1 MRSCCGS
8 NSGGPRPAPGERARR
23 AVFWRA
29 AGLTGLALAAAGW
42 LGAQQPTAPAKP
54 LRVIRPAFHQLE
66 DGTATTA
73 RPFFIPGETVF
84 FRCEVQGYS
93 LTKAREVSLSYELE
107 PVDAQGIALTPPHRG
122 KIDSTLSE
130 QDKNWLPVIRHSFVV
145 PPYAL
150 SGEYRVRILVKD
162 EGAGAE
168 AKTEAAFAV
177 QGRGIQPSSALS
189 LQNFGFYRGENETEP
204 LRIAA
209 YRPGDTLWARFDVT
223 GYQIGE
229 QNAVHISYGISIT
242 NAEGRVLYRQ
252 DPPTVDQSTS
262 FYPKRY
268 VSCLLNLNIQPDT
281 RPQEFALV
289 IHVTDHI
296 GNQTQQSSHRFRVE

>member
-23 AVFWRA
+23 AAFWRA

-54 LRVIRPAFHQLE
+54 FRVIRPTFHQLE

>member
-1 MRSCCGS
+1 V
-8 NSGGPRPAPGERARR
+8 GPRAALEVRGRVTR
-23 AVFWRA
+23 FWRA
-29 AGLTGLALAAAGW
+29 ARLATVVLAVAGSLAA
-42 LGAQQPTAPAKP
+42 QQTTPSAKP
-54 LRVIRPAFHQLE
+54 FRVVRPSFHQLE
-66 DGTATTA
+66 DGPATTA

-84 FRCEVQGYS
+84 FRCEVQGYT
-93 LTKAREVSLSYELE
+93 LTKERAVSLSFELE

-122 KIDSTLSE
+122 KIDSTLSA
-130 QDKNWLPVIRHSFVV
+130 QDKNWLPVVRHSFVV

-162 EGAGAE
+162 ENAGVE
-168 AKTEAAFAV
+168 TKTDAAFAV
-177 QGRGIQPSSALS
+177 QGRGIQPSQGLS

-204 LRIAA
+204 LRVAA
-209 YRPGDTLWARFDVT
+209 YRAGDTLWARFDVT

-242 NAEGRVLYRQ
+242 NAQGRVLYRQ

-281 RPQEFALV
+281 PPQEFALV
-289 IHVTDHI
+289 ITVTDHI

>member
-1 MRSCCGS
+1 MRRCCRS
-8 NSGGPRPAPGERARR
+8 DSGGPRPALEERARF
-23 AVFWRA
+23 ALSGRA
-29 AGLTGLALAAAGW
+29 AGLLGLALAVAGW
-42 LGAQQPTAPAKP
+42 LAAQPTPPAKP
-54 LRVIRPAFHQLE
+54 FRVVRPAFHQLE
-66 DGTATTA
+66 DGPATTA

-93 LTKAREVSLSYELE
+93 LTRAREVSLSYELE

-122 KIDSTLSE
+122 KIASTLSE

-162 EGAGAE
+162 ENAG
-168 AKTEAAFAV
+168 TETRTDAAFAV
-177 QGRGIQPSSALS
+177 QGRGIQPSAGLS

-204 LRIAA
+204 LRVAA
-209 YRPGDTLWARFDVT
+209 YRAGDTLWARFDVT
-223 GYQIGE
+223 GYQLGE

-268 VSCLLNLNIQPDT
+268 VSCLLNLHIQPDT

-289 IHVTDHI
+289 ITATDHI